1 MFIVFKVLLTYPLY
15 YFSAIDLIETTFF
28 QQKPET
34 LFPSC
39 YTDDFPRALHPWA
52 IGARIGLVLGTLIL
66 ALVIPFYTLLL
77 GIIGSFTGLV
87 HYGPGHFKKKDKYNI
102 GKWLPHLGQPLLIK
116 F

>member
-87 HYGPGHFKKKDKYNI
+87 HYGILVQDTKI
-102 GKWLPHLGQPLLIK
+102 GQK
-116 F
+116 